1 MAIYCRSSIQNINKW
16 RFWIIKNKCIINLIN
31 NQPDIDKI
39 YLYAKDPYE
48 AKYQLLIKKCE
59 DVGIKHLNDLKAFVE
74 FSNTM
79 DDVYNNINNC
89 NPTTKRK
96 ILIVFDNMI
105 SDINLNQTFQV
116 IFKYSFI

>member
-1 MAIYCRSSIQNINKW
+1 M
-16 RFWIIKNKCIINLIN
+16 IN
-31 NQPDIDKI
+31 NQPDKK

-79 DDVYNNINNC
+79 DVYNHINNC

-105 SDINLNQTFQV
+105 ADINLNQTFQA
-116 IFKYSFI
+116 IIKYPFI